1 MKAFEAVLMQ
11 SKLPLA
17 CSQGVRERLQSIR
30 EVLQGRPESSRR
42 VYSTPWGI
50 QKVTALTQK
59 PPEVIE
65 KLQQIAKTA
74 IFSKIV
80 VLLCK
85 HIGFGRFRRLGI
97 VV

>member
-1 MKAFEAVLMQ
+1 MQ
-11 SKLPLA
+11 PKLPLA
-17 CSQGVRERLQSIR
+17 CSRGVKERLHSIR

-42 VYSTPWGI
+42 VYSTPLGI

-74 IFSKIV
+74 IF
-80 VLLCK
+80 
-85 HIGFGRFRRLGI
+85 
-97 VV
+97 

>member
-1 MKAFEAVLMQ
+1 MKALEAVLIQ

-42 VYSTPWGI
+42 VYSTPLGI

-74 IFSKIV
+74 IFRKSSFYYVKT
-80 VLLCK
+80 
-85 HIGFGRFRRLGI
+85 
-97 VV
+97 